1 MKKIFVLIILSVV
14 FIKGNAQ
21 VMQAKAVWLTIA
33 VPQMKCWECST
44 HLEKYL
50 LHEKGPANDAGI
62 IRWIINMSAA
72 NIRIQY
78 YPDRITS
85 DYLRASI
92 ANAGFDAD
100 TVKATPDSYKLI
112 PNICKR
118 TTEGGGPPKGVPCK
132 LPPSDRGSLMLKD

>member
-1 MKKIFVLIILSVV
+1 MKKIFILLLATMC
-14 FIKGNAQ
+14 FAQANAQ
-21 VMQAKAVWLTIA
+21 VMQAKAVWITIS

-50 LHEKGPANDAGI
+50 LHEKGPAGDAGI
-62 IRWIINMSAA
+62 IRWIINMSSA

-78 YPDRITS
+78 YPDRITA
-85 DYLRASI
+85 DYLRGSI

-100 TVKATPDSYKLI
+100 SVIATPDSYKLI

-118 TTEGGGPPKGVPCK
+118 ASEGGGPPKGIPCK
-132 LPPSDRGSLMLKD
+132 LPPSDRGSLLLND